1 MVRRILEESAAE
13 GLPGGGGLAELHM
26 GGMCRPIA
34 LRLPGAPF
42 PAHSLGPLFPL
53 IGTPFPA
60 PWYPPFVITSDG
72 PSDRTTTDSRRRMA
86 SRHSRCWTSTRTAF
100 VATPWVACM
109 ISSRTRCTVPRHAT
123 PRHATPRHA
132 TPRHA
137 TPRHATPRHALRPRL
152 CMRRITPLF
161 QRSFCVSVRL
171 FAGTNAAWET
181 RGRHGIP
188 MPPGA
193 SVTAGMQA

>member
-1 MVRRILEESAAE
+1 MPNFTWAGCVDQSHYDCQVPLFPLI
-13 GLPGGGGLAELHM
+13 GT
-26 GGMCRPIA
+26 
-34 LRLPGAPF
+34 PF

-60 PWYPPFVITSDG
+60 PWYPPVVITSDG

-109 ISSRTRCTVPRHAT
+109 ISSRTRCTDRCHAT
-123 PRHATPRHA
+123 PH
-132 TPRHA
+132 HA

-171 FAGTNAAWET
+171 FAGTYAAWDT
-181 RGRHGIP
+181 RAAMGYPCH
-188 MPPGA
+188 
-193 SVTAGMQA
+193 SEHL